1 MTYGIARP
9 AGSPATTA
17 QDARRLATAR
27 LKMFPIVDGEAVEVM
42 ALDTQPHTRLE
53 TTHQGTWRQPRSAPE
68 PSGSVTWHVCQTHPQ
83 AEHWAAE
90 NLRRQ
95 GYTHYLPLIRVR
107 RRDPVLRT
115 LTRQVDVPLFQGYI
129 FVALGPRDPWTPVT
143 NTRGVARLLMDQ
155 GRPATVATP
164 IVEAL
169 QAGEDAR
176 RSIQQPGAAWQPG
189 APCKLAAGAF
199 DGHDAV
205 VIELR
210 PRGVRV
216 AVLCFGA
223 MQEITVP
230 QHWLEAR

>member
-1 MTYGIARP
+1 M
-9 AGSPATTA
+9 
-17 QDARRLATAR
+17 
-27 LKMFPIVDGEAVEVM
+27 M
-42 ALDTQPHTRLE
+42 LDTQPHTRLE
-53 TTHQGTWRQPRSAPE
+53 TTHQGTQRQLRAVCAPC
-68 PSGSVTWHVCQTHPQ
+68 GSVTWHVCQTHPQ
-83 AEHWAAE
+83 AERWAAE

-95 GYTHYLPLIRVR
+95 GYAHYLPLIRVR

-115 LTRQVDVPLFQGYI
+115 LTRQVDVPLFANYL
-129 FVALGPRDPWTPVT
+129 FVALGSRDPWTPVT

-176 RSIQQPGAAWQPG
+176 RSIQQPGDAWQPG
-189 APCKLAAGAF
+189 APCKLASGAF

-205 VIELR
+205 VTKLLA
-210 PRGVRV
+210 RGVRV

-230 QHWLEAR
+230 QHWIETR